1 MQIPERKKKWI
12 FKDIAF
18 FKETKKQQNLK
29 KYNNTL
35 VFAHSDSFS
44 DDNSISIKITKPV
57 AFLARFLYSLLFFL
71 LNLHD
76 LVESCIM
83 PELHDRYLVK
93 SGLHVLQ
100 WLKVVNEHNHLL
112 TSYNWIVVIHKSPFL
127 YRFSLQCSLL
137 TVLFTLSS
145 FFYIFHNTTPLKKDV
160 KLDSFFFLFGVLS
173 SKVITTSSSF
183 SEDIFNK
190 YEIIYAQLKKSQNN

>member
-12 FKDIAF
+12 FKDIVF
-18 FKETKKQQNLK
+18 FKETNKETQQNLK

-35 VFAHSDSFS
+35 VFAHLDSFS

-57 AFLARFLYSLLFFL
+57 AFLACFLYSLPFFL

-100 WLKVVNEHNHLL
+100 WLKVVNEHNHLS

-127 YRFSLQCSLL
+127 YSFSLQCSLSNCF
-137 TVLFTLSS
+137 V
-145 FFYIFHNTTPLKKDV
+145 YIIK
-160 KLDSFFFLFGVLS
+160 FFLNFS
-173 SKVITTSSSF
+173 QHYTTKKGRQTRSLFLFIWSF
-183 SEDIFNK
+183 VF
-190 YEIIYAQLKKSQNN
+190 

>member
-1 MQIPERKKKWI
+1 M
-12 FKDIAF
+12 
-18 FKETKKQQNLK
+18 
-29 KYNNTL
+29 
-35 VFAHSDSFS
+35 FAHSNSFS

-57 AFLARFLYSLLFFL
+57 AFLAHFLYSLLFFL
-71 LNLHD
+71 LNLHN

-100 WLKVVNEHNHLL
+100 WLKVVNEHNHLS
-112 TSYNWIVVIHKSPFL
+112 TSYNWIVVIHKSAFL
-127 YRFSLQCSLL
+127 YSFSLQCSLFNCF
-137 TVLFTLSS
+137 VYIIK
-145 FFYIFHNTTPLKKDV
+145 FFYIFHNTTPLKRDV
-160 KLDSFFFLFGVLS
+160 KLDPFFFLFGVLS

-190 YEIIYAQLKKSQNN
+190 CEIIYAQLKKSRNN